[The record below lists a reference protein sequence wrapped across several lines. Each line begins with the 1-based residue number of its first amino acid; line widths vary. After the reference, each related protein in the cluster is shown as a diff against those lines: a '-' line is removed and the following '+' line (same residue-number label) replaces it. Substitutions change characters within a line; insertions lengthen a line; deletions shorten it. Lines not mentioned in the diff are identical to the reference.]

1 MKRIETLLV
10 LVVVMFTFS
19 GCGGDT
25 PESLTGELLSLTKE
39 LNKELAALKTVED
52 LKKAESK
59 LVSLGESLQSV
70 RSRMEKVGDPSP
82 DEQKRIM
89 QKFGLEMMEIMGGM
103 MSQMQRIRQLAAS
116 DPAAA
121 KILSK
126 IRPGPSAGPGR

>member
-10 LVVVMFTFS
+10 LLVVVFTFS

-25 PESLTGELLSLTKE
+25 PESLTGELLGLTKE
-39 LNKELAALKTVED
+39 LNKELAALKTVEG
-52 LKKAESK
+52 LKKVESK
-59 LVSLGESLQSV
+59 LVSLGEGLQSV
-70 RSRMEKVGDPSP
+70 RSRMEKLGDPSL

-89 QKFGLEMMEIMGGM
+89 EKYGLELMEVMGGM
-103 MSQMQRIRQLAAS
+103 MSNMQRIAQLAAS

-126 IRPGPSAGPGR
+126 IRAR

>member
-10 LVVVMFTFS
+10 LLVVVFTFS

-25 PESLTGELLSLTKE
+25 PESLTGELLGLTKE
-39 LNKELAALKTVED
+39 LNKELAALKTVEG
-52 LKKAESK
+52 LKKVESK
-59 LVSLGESLQSV
+59 LVSLGEGLQSV
-70 RSRMEKVGDPSP
+70 RSRMEKLGDASP

-89 QKFGLEMMEIMGGM
+89 EKYGLELMEVMGGM
-103 MSQMQRIRQLAAS
+103 MSNMQRIAQLAAS

-126 IRPGPSAGPGR
+126 IRAR